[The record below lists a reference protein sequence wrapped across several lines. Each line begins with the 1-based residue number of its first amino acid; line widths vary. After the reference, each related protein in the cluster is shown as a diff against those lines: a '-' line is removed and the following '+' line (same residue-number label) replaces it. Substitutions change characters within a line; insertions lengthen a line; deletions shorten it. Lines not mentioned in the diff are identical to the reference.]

1 MRTFLNKGLWVSL
14 YLLFP
19 VTMVGLFSQNAIPGE
34 FLYPVKL
41 GMENVGAFVFS
52 LTPQAKASYDSTL
65 TERRFEEAQKLITY
79 ESNTS
84 GLDTLVAQA
93 TKTQESVSNIQDQKQ
108 KVELQTKLIN
118 DIDKYQEKLT
128 QTQQKVDPTYIP
140 PTPTPTSTLPVIK
153 KRDTP
158 PAVFPT
164 KQPQPLRHTPL
175 PNPNI
180 STTAPT
186 PQVQPITPP
195 DIVNNIEETKHK
207 LEEIKEQVQFQSM
220 QMQSEMK
227 TTTTTQ
233 QSPTP
238 SPFLP
243 TATPVVRPTITY
255 SQSPTITIPST
266 LPQSFFAPQLSP
278 SPEVGDQSP
287 GHSGEKHGSSKPP
300 GHLDDH

>member
-19 VTMVGLFSQNAIPGE
+19 VTIVGLFSQNAIPGE

-65 TERRFEEAQKLITY
+65 TQRRFEEAQKLITY

-93 TKTQESVSNIQDQKQ
+93 TKTQESVNNVQDQKQ

-140 PTPTPTSTLPVIK
+140 PTPTPTPPIPIAQKPNAPLP
-153 KRDTP
+153 
-158 PAVFPT
+158 VFPT
-164 KQPQPLRHTPL
+164 KPPQPPKRTPL
-175 PNPNI
+175 SNPDT
-180 STTAPT
+180 SSPT
-186 PQVQPITPP
+186 PTPTSGPVTPP
-195 DIVNNIEETKHK
+195 DIVDNIEQTKQK
-207 LEEIKEQVQFQSM
+207 LEQIKEQVQVQSLQTQS
-220 QMQSEMK
+220 QMQ
-227 TTTTTQ
+227 TTTTQ
-233 QSPTP
+233 QNLTP
-238 SPFLP
+238 SPLPP
-243 TATPVVRPTITY
+243 TATPFVFPTITY
-255 SQSPTITIPST
+255 PPSPTYIIPST
-266 LPQSFFAPQLSP
+266 FPQSFLAPQPSP
-278 SPEVGDQSP
+278 SPDAGHQSP
-287 GHSGEKHGSSKPP
+287 GHGSSEHHGSSNPP
-300 GHLDDH
+300 GHSDDH